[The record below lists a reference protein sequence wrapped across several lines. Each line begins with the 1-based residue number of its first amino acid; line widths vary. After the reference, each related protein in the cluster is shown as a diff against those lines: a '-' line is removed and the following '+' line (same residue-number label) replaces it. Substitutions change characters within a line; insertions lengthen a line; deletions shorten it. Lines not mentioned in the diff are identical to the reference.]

1 MHRFFGTASWL
12 LGAAVCLAFAPHA
25 SAQLDDW
32 DDDYYPFA
40 REGLYV
46 GVGALFA
53 LENFDRGAAIGGAA
67 LGISAEDGGGFEL
80 RGGSRVYP
88 NFAGELLFQ
97 FHGGFSVKDRTS
109 GSKDSFNGWSLTGNA
124 KGYPLLGRVQPYGVA
139 GVGLLSF
146 TQKRD
151 ADLGFVAR
159 IGGGVDLYL
168 SEAVVVDLEIV
179 YLLPAGSLD
188 DYQFTTFTVGI
199 QYRY

>member
-1 MHRFFGTASWL
+1 M
-12 LGAAVCLAFAPHA
+12 
-25 SAQLDDW
+25 
-32 DDDYYPFA
+32 
-40 REGLYV
+40 
-46 GVGALFA
+46 
-53 LENFDRGAAIGGAA
+53 
-67 LGISAEDGGGFEL
+67 
-80 RGGSRVYP
+80 
-88 NFAGELLFQ
+88 
-97 FHGGFSVKDRTS
+97 
-109 GSKDSFNGWSLTGNA
+109 TGNA